1 MRWVS
6 MYSESWTIDL
16 GSTMEARDF
25 VERFPLNASRVV
37 SYMDEPIEI
46 RVRDMD
52 ARLFPLE
59 SCQVVL
65 NLVILR
71 ILESDVIVDASSFL

>member
-1 MRWVS
+1 
-6 MYSESWTIDL
+6 
-16 GSTMEARDF
+16 MEARDF
-25 VERFPLNASRVV
+25 VERFPLNANRVI
-37 SYMDEPIEI
+37 SYMDEPKEI
-46 RVRDMD
+46 REGDMD